1 MEIEIT
7 KYKGFKVIAPS
18 GDIDMH
24 SSPGLRRE
32 LMIFIE
38 GKEPML
44 IIDFTRVSYIDSSG
58 IATFVEG
65 LKGMMSYG
73 GKLKF
78 HGIPEGIMEIFNFS
92 KLNKVFDIYGN
103 MDDATKG

>member
-1 MEIEIT
+1 MDIEI
-7 KYKGFKVIAPS
+7 KDCSGMKVIAPS

-24 SSPGLRRE
+24 TSPELRRAIMKFVNE
-32 LMIFIE
+32 KVPVL
-38 GKEPML
+38 L
-44 IIDFTRVSYIDSSG
+44 VDFKAVSYIDSSG

-65 LKGMMSYG
+65 LKGMMPYG

-78 HGIPEGIMEIFNFS
+78 LDIPEGIMEIFSFS
-92 KLNKVFDIYGN
+92 KLNKVFEIYKN